1 MAPITPEITSNIQWI
16 SQMSVDVESTAGRKT
31 SIIGT
36 IGPKTNSVEM
46 ITQLRNAGLNV
57 VRMNFSHGTY
67 EYHKSVIENTRKSVE
82 LYPGRP
88 VAIALDNKGPEIR
101 TGIMKDDIEIAISE
115 NHEMIFSIDDQYAN
129 QCTDEILYIDY
140 KNLPK
145 VIKVG
150 KMVYI
155 DDGVLS
161 FEVTEILEDG
171 IRVVSK
177 NSGKLS
183 SHKGVNL
190 PNTNVDLPALSE
202 KDKADLR
209 FGVEQKVDYIFAS
222 FVRRGQDVKEIRKVL
237 GEDGK
242 NIKIISKIENHQ
254 GVENFDDIL
263 RETDGVMVARGDMGI
278 EIPLERVF
286 IAQKMM
292 ITKCNLAG
300 KPVICATQMLES
312 MTYNPRP
319 TRAEVSDVANAVLD
333 GADCVMLSGETAKG
347 NYPIEAVKTMHE
359 ICQLAESVV
368 CYPAVFNELRSLTA
382 LPTETTETVACASV
396 ASAHEQ
402 TAGAIIVLTTSGNSA
417 RLIAKYRPRAPIIVV
432 TRNPQTARQVHLYRG
447 CFPFYYPK
455 ASSSAASR
463 LPTAVSTSH
472 LSTPENAPWQED
484 VDSRI
489 KWGMEQ
495 AIKYGLLQGGQP
507 VVAVQGW
514 KGGLGNTNT
523 LRIIYAP
530 SKFSD

>member
-1 MAPITPEITSNIQWI
+1 
-16 SQMSVDVESTAGRKT
+16 
-31 SIIGT
+31 
-36 IGPKTNSVEM
+36 M

-57 VRMNFSHGTY
+57 VRMNFSHGTH
-67 EYHKSVIENTRKSVE
+67 EYHQSVIENTRKSAQ

-101 TGIMKDDIEIAISE
+101 TGNMKDNIELPIQAG
-115 NHEMIFSIDDQYAN
+115 HEMIFSVDEKYAN
-129 QCTDEILYIDY
+129 ECTDQVMYIDY

-145 VIKVG
+145 VIAVG
-150 KMVYI
+150 KFVYI

-171 IRVVSK
+171 IKVIAR
-177 NSGKLS
+177 NNGKLC

-202 KDKADLR
+202 KDKVDLR
-209 FGVEQKVDYIFAS
+209 FGVEQKVDLIFAS
-222 FVRRGQDVKEIRKVL
+222 FVRSGQDVRDIRDVL
-237 GEDGK
+237 GEEGK
-242 NIKIISKIENHQ
+242 HIKIISKIENHQ
-254 GVENFDDIL
+254 GVENFDEIL
-263 RETDGVMVARGDMGI
+263 QETDGVMVARGDMGI

-347 NYPIEAVKTMHE
+347 NYPIEAVKTMHD
-359 ICQLAESVV
+359 ICKLAESVL

-382 LPTETTETVACASV
+382 LPTETTETVACAAV
-396 ASAHEQ
+396 AAAHEQ
-402 TAGAIIVLTTSGNSA
+402 RAGCIIVLTTSGNSA
-417 RLIAKYRPRAPIIVV
+417 RLISKYRPRAPIIVV

-447 CFPFYYPK
+447 CFPFHYPK
-455 ASSSAASR
+455 ASSSAAAR
-463 LPTAVSTSH
+463 LSATATTANSQ
-472 LSTPENAPWQED
+472 LSPADNAPWQED

-495 AIKYGLLQGGQP
+495 AMKYGLLKHGEP

-523 LRIIYAP
+523 LRVIYSP
-530 SKFSD
+530 VK